1 MEARIESGQQICH
14 QAGISMNYHFCR
26 QGGIMRHIYAHAVLD
41 KNPIAYYRLA
51 ETSGPKVH
59 DKTGNGHTGVVG
71 GAGAPSFSEPG
82 AILSDPEDTAIA
94 FDGQSYIE
102 IPNDPV
108 FSQPT
113 SQTGLTVEAWL
124 RPDRLDFDGEAP
136 DRPYI
141 YCLGKGG
148 PGQREWAI
156 RFYSNTSPGRPN
168 RISAYLF
175 NPDGKLGAGA
185 YTEDPLTEREW
196 IYIAACFDPG
206 DYTVPAARVS
216 IYRNGVQSA
225 PSPGQLYN
233 NPQHWQISPAAGSS
247 SLLIASRDGASIFTG
262 AIDEVAIYPRV
273 LSADEVMD
281 NYTKAS

>member
-1 MEARIESGQQICH
+1 LRLGKGGDERFYYFEGTWDNTGPGSVIVGHLAVDKRTTDVWDAIVCRYSTYVPTDPHKARIESSQQIRH

-136 DRPYI
+136 
-141 YCLGKGG
+141 
-148 PGQREWAI
+148 
-156 RFYSNTSPGRPN
+156 
-168 RISAYLF
+168 
-175 NPDGKLGAGA
+175 
-185 YTEDPLTEREW
+185 
-196 IYIAACFDPG
+196 IAPIF
-206 DYTVPAARVS
+206 
-216 IYRNGVQSA
+216 
-225 PSPGQLYN
+225 
-233 NPQHWQISPAAGSS
+233 
-247 SLLIASRDGASIFTG
+247 IA
-262 AIDEVAIYPRV
+262 
-273 LSADEVMD
+273 
-281 NYTKAS
+281 